1 MAMSNTSKRA
11 WLKPFLRPVYSV
23 FREVLAMSAFVNM
36 MALAVP
42 VFTLQVYDRV
52 IGHAGISTLV
62 GFIIGMI
69 IIVAFDYILRMSRSR
84 IMQTVALR
92 IDVLV
97 GHKLFHKLMELPLQE
112 LEGRPASYWQALFR
126 DVDTVRN
133 TLSGASALLACDLPF
148 FFMFFALIALIAPPL
163 VPVLMVIMPLFMF
176 IAWRSAAAMSEANQT
191 ERQTTQSRDAL
202 IAEMIH
208 GRATVKALALDKAMG
223 PMWADRHAENIE
235 TSVRRG
241 SKSDFFSS
249 FGGSLTMMT
258 TVMMTSAGA
267 FLIIEGA
274 ITMGGL
280 VATNM
285 LTGRLI
291 GPLNQL
297 VGQWRT
303 FNNFK
308 QSVERLGEVFSMQSE
323 RTESEIALERPS
335 GEIVVEGVNFSYA
348 EDLPPVLE
356 NISIKLAA
364 GGVHALVGRNGSGK
378 TTLMKIIQGLYHP
391 QQGRVLMDGADIAQF
406 SRIELTNWIG
416 YVPQETVLFAGTIRD
431 NIIHRRPDASDEEIV
446 KASTAAG
453 VHHFII
459 DLPDGYGTEIGEAGA
474 RLSGGQ
480 RQRISIAR
488 ALLGDPPVLLLDEPS
503 ASLDRQAE
511 QALRK
516 TLVEI
521 GEERSVIIVTHSP
534 ILLAACDDLV
544 ALDKGKVA
552 LAGPAREILPKLFG
566 QQPRAAGPEGGDA
579 PAGPAGHTK
588 PEDLP
593 KPVEPPSQGQPAP
606 RPPAPKAPPI
616 PTGVKPGQPRPAV
629 PAPQPAAKPAGP
641 PVPRPPAAQPGGA
654 PAAAA
659 PRPAAPRPA
668 APRPAAPRPA
678 APQPAAPR
686 PAAPRPAATKPPA
699 PAAAKPAPPRPAP
712 PKPAAAKPAPPKPA
726 APRPAAPA
734 PQAAAAKP
742 TPPPARGAAQPPK
755 PAAPTPAA
763 QGAQAPAARPTPPA
777 PRPTPPPPT
786 QAAPANARP
795 ANDPAPAQPAS
806 RTPARPAPADDDP
819 YADLIKKTEGS
830 SA

>member
-1 MAMSNTSKRA
+1 MSDASRRA
-11 WLKPFLRPVYSV
+11 WLKPFLKPVSSV
-23 FREVLAMSAFVNM
+23 FREVLAMSAFVNL

-42 VFTLQVYDRV
+42 IFTLQVYDRV

-69 IIVAFDYILRMSRSR
+69 LVLIFDYILRMSRSR

-97 GHKLFHKLMELPLQE
+97 GHKLFNKLMELPLQE
-112 LEGRPASYWQALFR
+112 LESRPASYWQALFR

-148 FFMFFALIALIAPPL
+148 FFLFFTLIAMIAPPL
-163 VPVLMVIMPLFMF
+163 VPVLLVIMPSFMF
-176 IAWRSAAAMSEANQT
+176 IAWRSAAAMSEANQN
-191 ERQTTQSRDAL
+191 ERQTTQTRDAL
-202 IAEMIH
+202 IGEMIH
-208 GRATVKALALDKAMG
+208 GRATVKALALDRAMG

-235 TSVRRG
+235 TSVKRG

-258 TVMMTSAGA
+258 TVLMTSAGA

-285 LTGRLI
+285 LTGRLV

-297 VGQWRT
+297 VGQWRS

-308 QSVERLGEVFSMQSE
+308 QSVERLGDVFAMESE
-323 RTESEIALERPS
+323 RTKSEIKLNRPT
-335 GEIVVEGVNFSYA
+335 GEIFIEGVAFSYA

-356 NISIKLAA
+356 NVSAKLPP
-364 GGVHALVGRNGSGK
+364 GSVHALVGRNGSGK

-391 QQGRVLMDGADIAQF
+391 QTGRVLMDGADIAQF
-406 SRIELTNWIG
+406 SRTELASWIG

-431 NIIHRRPDASDEEIV
+431 NIMHRMPDATDEQII
-446 KASTAAG
+446 KAATAAG

-459 DLPDGYGTEIGEAGA
+459 DLADGYATEIGEAGR

-488 ALLGDPPVLLLDEPS
+488 ALIGDPPVLLLDEPS

-534 ILLAACDDLV
+534 ILLAACDDLI

-552 LAGPAREILPKLFG
+552 LAGPSREILPKLFG
-566 QQPRAAGPEGGDA
+566 QQPRGAEA
-579 PAGPAGHTK
+579 PQGQQAQPGQTK

-593 KPVEPPSQGQPAP
+593 KPVEPGASPAIRPAP
-606 RPPAPKAPPI
+606 APPKTTKHQTPPPPQASAAQTPAPKAPVPKPPGSAAPAQKTPPVPTGIPKAAPPAPKGPPPKAAAPKPAPPAPKAAPP
-616 PTGVKPGQPRPAV
+616 
-629 PAPQPAAKPAGP
+629 P
-641 PVPRPPAAQPGGA
+641 PP
-654 PAAAA
+654 
-659 PRPAAPRPA
+659 
-668 APRPAAPRPA
+668 
-678 APQPAAPR
+678 
-686 PAAPRPAATKPPA
+686 KPA
-699 PAAAKPAPPRPAP
+699 PATAQPPRPAP
-712 PKPAAAKPAPPKPA
+712 PPPRNATPPQAATPTPPPA
-726 APRPAAPA
+726 APVTPTPTAP
-734 PQAAAAKP
+734 KP
-742 TPPPARGAAQPPK
+742 TPPPR
-755 PAAPTPAA
+755 APVAI
-763 QGAQAPAARPTPPA
+763 
-777 PRPTPPPPT
+777 
-786 QAAPANARP
+786 
-795 ANDPAPAQPAS
+795 D
-806 RTPARPAPADDDP
+806 DDDP
-819 YADLIKKTEGS
+819 YADLIKKTEI
-830 SA
+830 SAN